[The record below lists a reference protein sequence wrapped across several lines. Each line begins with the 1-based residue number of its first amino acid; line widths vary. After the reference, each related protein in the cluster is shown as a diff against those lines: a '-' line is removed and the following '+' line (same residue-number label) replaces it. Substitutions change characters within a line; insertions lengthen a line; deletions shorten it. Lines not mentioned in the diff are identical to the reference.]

1 MITVIS
7 TTLKIDLNLEQIM
20 VRYGCLQALEM
31 EPLAHEVERERGMK
45 TANLPTISIHRSE
58 SDIRSCESPEKN
70 LRLERDS
77 NPRPPRYRCD
87 ALPTEL

>member
-7 TTLKIDLNLEQIM
+7 TTLKIDLKIDLNLEQIM

-45 TANLPTISIHRSE
+45 TANLHT
-58 SDIRSCESPEKN
+58 
-70 LRLERDS
+70 
-77 NPRPPRYRCD
+77 
-87 ALPTEL
+87 

>member
-45 TANLPTISIHRSE
+45 TANLHT
-58 SDIRSCESPEKN
+58 
-70 LRLERDS
+70 
-77 NPRPPRYRCD
+77 
-87 ALPTEL
+87 